1 MSTIGSWWMW
11 GSFILFVIAMLGIDM
26 FVLGGKKSHK
36 VTNKEA
42 LIWVTVW
49 ILVAFVF
56 NGLLWYYLRDT
67 VGLEIANQK
76 GLEFFTGY
84 LIEKALSVDNMF
96 VFIMLFTYFKIPPE
110 QQRRVLMF
118 GVLGAIILR
127 CIMILA
133 GSWLVSQFHWVLYL
147 FGLFLV
153 FTGVKMLIF
162 ADKESDLNNNMMLK
176 WMSKHFRITN
186 ELIGEKFFIR
196 QNKLLYITPLFVVLI
211 LVEISDVIF
220 ATDSIPAIFAI
231 TKDPFIVFTSNI
243 LAILGLRALYFLLA
257 NMVDKFYLLK
267 YALAIILV
275 FIGGKMLVAHWFV
288 IPIGIALG
296 IVAILLIVSVVFS
309 LLVPQAQK

>member
-1 MSTIGSWWMW
+1 METIGSWWMW
-11 GSFILFVIAMLGIDM
+11 SGFLIFVIIMLGVDM
-26 FVLGGKKSHK
+26 FLLGGKKSHK

-42 LIWVTVW
+42 LGWVIVW
-49 ILVAFVF
+49 IVIALAF
-56 NGLLWYYLRDT
+56 NLLLWHHLYVLHGIT
-67 VGLEIANQK
+67 IANQK
-76 GLEFFTGY
+76 GLEFLTGY

-96 VFIMLFTYFKIPPE
+96 VFVMLFAYFKIPVE

-118 GVLGAIILR
+118 GVLGAIVLR

-133 GSWLVSQFHWVLYL
+133 GSWLVTQFHWILYL
-147 FGLFLV
+147 FGVFLV

-162 ADKESDLNNNMMLK
+162 ADKESDLNDNIMLK
-176 WMSKHFRITN
+176 WMRKHFRITPK
-186 ELIGEKFFIR
+186 LVGEKFFTR

-220 ATDSIPAIFAI
+220 AVDSIPAIFAI

-267 YALAIILV
+267 YALVIILV
-275 FIGGKMLVAHWFV
+275 FIGSKMLLAYWFT

-296 IVAILLIVSVVFS
+296 VVAILLISSVVLS
-309 LLVPQAQK
+309 LLKPQVNK